1 MNYTPKDHTFAIC
14 AYGESRYLEECIASL
29 EAQTVKTR
37 MIMSTSTPS
46 DFLRKVS
53 EAHGIPLV
61 VNTGKKGIGP
71 DWNYAYNHAETPLV
85 TIAHQDDIYEPEYAA
100 RMLEDLN
107 ASRNPILWFSGYRE
121 LRGSEKVANNKNL
134 RIKRLMLWPL
144 RGRLLRG
151 NRFVRRRIL
160 SLGSPICCPAV
171 TYVKERCGAENIFST
186 EMKVSL
192 DWDQWEIQSRKKGA
206 FVYRAE
212 PLMCHRVHEESET
225 TKLIASNTRGEEDL
239 QMFRRFWPEPIAK
252 RLGKAYAASEK
263 SNKT

>member
-1 MNYTPKDHTFAIC
+1 MRFTPEDHTFAVC
-14 AYGESRYLEECIASL
+14 AYEESPWLEDCLKSL
-29 EAQTVKTR
+29 AAQTVRTR
-37 MIMSTSTPS
+37 ILIATGTPNGTI
-46 DFLRKVS
+46 DRAAEQYHVPVIVH
-53 EAHGIPLV
+53 EG
-61 VNTGKKGIGP
+61 GKGIGS
-71 DWNYAYNHAETPLV
+71 DWNAAFDAAGTKLV
-85 TIAHQDDIYEPEYAA
+85 TITHQDDLYDPRYAEQ
-100 RMLEDLN
+100 MLADMN
-107 ASRNPILWFSGYRE
+107 RAKDPIIWFCGYGE
-121 LRGSEKVANNKNL
+121 LRNGETVYVNRNMKIKKAMLSPLKNRAGQGS
-134 RIKRLMLWPL
+134 RW
-144 RGRLLRG
+144 
-151 NRFVRRRIL
+151 VRRRVL

-225 TKLIASNTRGEEDL
+225 TKLIASNIRGEEDL